1 MPAALNPQDP
11 MASGVPIVPSA
22 EAWQAMTEAARER
35 FLDEATLALQRESA
49 LTPEGF
55 PHFFNKN
62 RAYNVLRDPF
72 DRVGRGIFLACELPV
87 FYPGVSPFAPD
98 LIAVVD
104 VDSVPA
110 RESRRRWVV
119 ATENR
124 GIDLALEIL
133 FDGDRQKDLGRN
145 VELFASLGIS
155 DYFVYDVLRRRL
167 HGFRRLD
174 GAYREIR
181 PRGTALWSGI
191 LGMELDLVEDMLTF
205 SIGGASVPASPERL
219 GRRERIAER
228 LNSRVAEAEASVQ
241 AERSRADQALL
252 DLEAERARALA
263 QEARADQALAQ
274 LEGERQAR
282 LALEAQLAAL
292 LAERSNRNG

>member
-62 RAYNVLRDPF
+62 RAYNVLRDHF
-72 DRVGRGIFLACELPV
+72 DRVGRGIFPACELPV

-124 GIDLALEIL
+124 GIL

-155 DYFVYDVLRRRL
+155 EYFVYDVLRRRL

-219 GRRERIAER
+219 GRMERIAER